1 MRELLRGT
9 RYLLGG
15 LPSAVATLFAPPLL
29 AVVALSSGIAG
40 LGLFA
45 FPRAT
50 VVLRRWAEWHRRR
63 AAAYL
68 GVTVTPRD
76 LVLGKGLRA
85 QWRQVLDDPEV
96 RRDARWTLRQ
106 IVTGIPAGLAG
117 LALVGTPVF
126 TVVAAPLWW
135 LFPADEPLRL
145 LAGIPVTGWGS
156 ALGLAAV
163 SVAGFGAL
171 SWWAVPRLAGFHA
184 RGCVAA
190 LEPTAEE
197 LLTERVGELTE
208 SRAGVLDAHGAE
220 LRRIERD
227 LHDGT
232 QARLVAIAMRL
243 GVARESLPDDAGAL
257 AKLLQEAHEGAEEA
271 MTELREVIRTMY
283 PPILADRGLEGALAA
298 LTARAGVPAE
308 VELQDLSAGGASRRG
323 GTSHGP
329 HGGEEARGGE
339 LGKLPASVEAA
350 AYFIVAETLTNAA
363 KHSGATR
370 VLVRLT
376 RDGGRLLVEVT
387 DDGIGGVNE
396 ALGTG
401 VVGIRRRVAALD
413 GTVLVSSPAG
423 GPTAITVELPC
434 AS

>member
-15 LPSAVATLFAPPLL
+15 LPSAIATLFAPPLL
-29 AVVALSSGIAG
+29 AMVALSSGIAG

-68 GVTVTPRD
+68 GVTVIPRD

-106 IVTGIPAGLAG
+106 IATGIPVGLAA

-126 TVVAAPLWW
+126 SVVAAPLWW

-145 LAGIPVTGWGS
+145 LAGIPVTGWGR

-197 LLTERVGELTE
+197 VLTERVGELTE

-283 PPILADRGLEGALAA
+283 PPILADRGLDGALAA

-308 VELQDLSAGGASRRG
+308 VELQDLSAGASR
-323 GTSHGP
+323 
-329 HGGEEARGGE
+329 AGE

-401 VVGIRRRVAALD
+401 VIGIRRRVAALD
-413 GTVLVSSPAG
+413 GTVLVFSPAG